1 MHMSLAG
8 AANPFTATAAWRP
21 NLHGEGHVLFLHL
34 GDNLTLL
41 MSPEEVDELVDA
53 LRKALYEQPV
63 PSPV

>member
-41 MSPEEVDELVDA
+41 MSSPSH
-53 LRKALYEQPV
+53 LRSDGLTVVA
-63 PSPV
+63 